1 MSGVGRVGGAT
12 PLARVG
18 ARAGAAGSG
27 FTVRP
32 EAGAAGAPP
41 VLASVG
47 IGALDGL
54 LALQETM
61 DAEVTDREARRHG
74 QAMLAALAALQRA
87 LLADGGQDEALAHLA
102 GLAATTP
109 LAADP
114 ALRAAVGAIALRAQV
129 ELAKRAARS

>member
-1 MSGVGRVGGAT
+1 MSGVGRIGGAA

-18 ARAGAAGSG
+18 ARAGAAGGG
-27 FTVRP
+27 FTVRT
-32 EAGAAGAPP
+32 EGGAAGAS
-41 VLASVG
+41 VRASVG

-61 DAEVTDREARRHG
+61 DAEVSDREARRHG

-87 LLADGGQDEALAHLA
+87 LLADGGQAEALAHLA
-102 GLAATTP
+102 GLAAATP

-114 ALRAAVGAIALRAQV
+114 VLRATVGAIALRAQV
-129 ELAKRAARS
+129 ELAKRTQRPA